1 MKNNIRKI
9 RQEKGISIEELAQL
23 SNTSKVYIYHLENGT
38 RTNPSYEIMRNIAKS
53 LSKEITEVFIFEKI

>member
-9 RQEKGISIEELAQL
+9 RIEKGLSIGELAQL
-23 SNTSKVYIYHLENGT
+23 ANISKVYIYHLENGT
-38 RTNPSYEIMRNIAKS
+38 RTNPSYEIMRSIAKS